1 MKKLIFLFTMI
12 CFLGCDSEDTG
23 DCFQKAGEI
32 IQQEIEVA
40 PFTELMV
47 YDKIKLF
54 IEQGPEQKVMVESGR
69 NLMNEITAEVE
80 AGRLILKNENT
91 CNLVRDYG
99 ITKIYVTTPNLEYLR
114 HAGNIPL
121 ESVGTLKFE
130 NLWLVSENQAMD
142 LEIYTN
148 GDFILDL
155 EVQNLRI
162 TNDNYS
168 NFFLT
173 GRVENFDGFFAAG
186 DGRLEARELIVQ
198 NYDLFHRGTNKLIV
212 NPQQSLKGSIVSYG
226 DIISV
231 NRPPIVD
238 VEEKFRG
245 RLIFEAP

>member
-1 MKKLIFLFTMI
+1 MKKILFLITIIGFLS
-12 CFLGCDSEDTG
+12 CDSEDTG

-32 IQQEIEVA
+32 VQLEVEVA
-40 PFTELMV
+40 DFKEIML

-54 IEQGPEQKVMVESGR
+54 IAQGPEQKVVIETGE
-69 NLMNEITAEVE
+69 NLMNDITAEVIE
-80 AGRLILKNENT
+80 GRLVLQNENR
-91 CNLVRDYG
+91 CNLVRDYEL
-99 ITKIYVTTPNLEYLR
+99 TRIYVTTPNLEYLR

-130 NLWLVSENQAMD
+130 NLWLVSENQATD
-142 LEIYTN
+142 DEIYTN

-168 NFFLT
+168 NYFLS
-173 GRVENFDGFFAAG
+173 GSVENFDGFFAAG

-198 NYDLFHRGTNKLIV
+198 NYDLFHRGTNKLII
-212 NPQQSLKGSIVSYG
+212 NPQRSLKAVLASYG

-231 NRPPIVD
+231 NRPTEVE
-238 VEEKFRG
+238 VEERFRG
-245 RLIFEAP
+245 KLVFE